1 MNING
6 PFFSRSIPLLIAASL
21 SLTCFCTNKAAE
33 TPTPPQMKL
42 VWSDEFNYTGRP
54 DSTKWAYDIGG
65 HGWGNQEL
73 QYYTDRLE
81 NARVENGELV
91 IEARKE
97 NFGGNQYTS
106 CRLVT
111 RGKAEWRYGRFEV
124 RAKLPQGLGTWPA
137 IWMLAAK
144 QHYGDQYWPHNGE
157 IDIME
162 HVGFDPGIVHASVHT
177 KAFYHSIGTQKTAK
191 IPVPTAIAD
200 FHTYRIDWTTDTIRA
215 FVDDQPYFIF
225 ANDGQ
230 GWEHWPFDQPFYL
243 LLNIAFGG
251 SWGAAQGVDPGV
263 LPQRMEVDWVRVYQ

>member
-1 MNING
+1 MKYI
-6 PFFSRSIPLLIAASL
+6 LLAACALFLGSCSKKSSGGAPHPAL
-21 SLTCFCTNKAAE
+21 
-33 TPTPPQMKL
+33 KL

-54 DSTKWAYDIGG
+54 DTTKWAYDIGG

-73 QYYTDRLE
+73 QYYTDRPE
-81 NARVENGELV
+81 NARAENGRLI

-97 NFGGNQYTS
+97 DYEGSAYTS
-106 CRLVT
+106 SRLVT
-111 RGKAEWRYGRFEV
+111 RGKAEWKYGRFEI
-124 RAKLPQGLGTWPA
+124 RAKLPEGLGTWPA

-162 HVGFDPGIVHASVHT
+162 HVGFDPGVVHASIHT
-177 KAFYHSIGTQKTAK
+177 RAFYHSIGTQKTATTA
-191 IPVPTAIAD
+191 VPAAMSG
-200 FHTYRIDWTTDTIRA
+200 FHTYRVDWTADDILA
-215 FVDDQPYFIF
+215 YVDDRLYFRF
-225 ANDGQ
+225 ANDHE

-251 SWGAAQGVDPGV
+251 SWGAAKGIDPAV

>member
-1 MNING
+1 MAMYHPIF
-6 PFFSRSIPLLIAASL
+6 PIL
-21 SLTCFCTNKAAE
+21 SLLLFLTGACSSK
-33 TPTPPQMKL
+33 TPGVSPMKL

-54 DSTKWAYDIGG
+54 DTTKWAYDIGG

-73 QYYTDRLE
+73 QYYTDRPE
-81 NARVENGELV
+81 NARVEGGKLI

-97 NFGGNQYTS
+97 HFKENQYTS

-111 RGKAEWRYGRFEV
+111 RGKAEWRYGRFEI

-144 QHYGDQYWPHNGE
+144 HHYGDQYWPHNGE

-162 HVGFDPGIVHASVHT
+162 HVGYDPGVVHASTHT
-177 KAFYHSIGTQKTAK
+177 LAFYHSIGTQKTAK
-191 IPVPTAIAD
+191 TTVATAMSD
-200 FHTYRIDWTTDTIRA
+200 FHTYRIDWTKEAVRTY
-215 FVDDQPYFIF
+215 VDDQLYFTF

-251 SWGAAQGVDPGV
+251 SWGGAKGIDPGV
-263 LPQRMEVDWVRVYQ
+263 LPQRMEVDWVRVWQGQ

>member
-1 MNING
+1 MQNAG
-6 PFFSRSIPLLIAASL
+6 PFFLRFILILMAASPLLL
-21 SLTCFCTNKAAE
+21 CCCTPKATE
-33 TPTPPQMKL
+33 TPAPLQTKL
-42 VWSDEFNYTGRP
+42 VWSDEFNYSGHP

-81 NARVENGELV
+81 NARVENGKLV

-162 HVGFDPGIVHASVHT
+162 HVGFDPGVVHASVHT

-200 FHTYRIDWTTDTIRA
+200 FHTYRVDWSTDTIRV
-215 FVDDQPYFIF
+215 FVDDQPYFSF

-251 SWGAAQGVDPGV
+251 AWGAAQGVDPGV

>member
-1 MNING
+1 MRHPIFPILALLLLLTG
-6 PFFSRSIPLLIAASL
+6 SCSRKTSDTPPAAS
-21 SLTCFCTNKAAE
+21 
-33 TPTPPQMKL
+33 MKL

-54 DSTKWAYDIGG
+54 DTTKWAYDIGG

-81 NARVENGELV
+81 NARAEGGKLI

-97 NFGGNQYTS
+97 SFKENQYTS

-111 RGKAEWRYGRFEV
+111 RGKAEWRYGRIEV

-144 QHYGDQYWPHNGE
+144 HNYGDQYWPHNGE

-162 HVGFDPGIVHASVHT
+162 HVGYDPGVVHASTHT
-177 KAFYHSIGTQKTAK
+177 LAFYHSIGTQKTAK
-191 IPVPTAIAD
+191 TPVPSAMSD
-200 FHTYRIDWTTDTIRA
+200 FHTYRIDWTKDAVRA
-215 FVDDQPYFIF
+215 YVDDTLYFTF

-230 GWEHWPFDQPFYL
+230 GWQHWPFDQPFYL

-251 SWGAAQGVDPGV
+251 SWGGAKGVDPGV
-263 LPQRMEVDWVRVYQ
+263 LPQRMEVDWVRVWQ

>member
-1 MNING
+1 MIFRKMKNVRLL
-6 PFFSRSIPLLIAASL
+6 PFPFLLLFSIFCSKKAS
-21 SLTCFCTNKAAE
+21 E
-33 TPTPPQMKL
+33 TPVLPQMKL
-42 VWSDEFNYTGRP
+42 VWSDEFDYAGKP
-54 DSTKWAYDIGG
+54 DSAKWAYDIGG

-81 NARVENGELV
+81 NARVESGKLI

-97 NFGGNQYTS
+97 DFGGNSYTS

-111 RGKAEWRYGRFEV
+111 RGKAEWTYGRFEV

-144 QHYGDQYWPHNGE
+144 QHYGTQYWPHNGE

-162 HVGFDPGIVHASVHT
+162 HVGYDPGVVHASVHT

-191 IPVPTAIAD
+191 TSVPTAASD
-200 FHTYRIDWTTDTIRA
+200 FHIYRVDWAADTIRA
-215 FVDDQPYFIF
+215 YVDDQLYFTF

-251 SWGAAQGVDPGV
+251 SWGAAQGIDPNV